1 MPQTRELFIKRQ
13 IYQNYTRQNRAHA
26 FLTNDGSFIATL
38 LRNRKLMSVFCPLRG
53 RNYAGKKRDYFLE
66 CTLALF

>member
-38 LRNRKLMSVFCPLRG
+38 
-53 RNYAGKKRDYFLE
+53 AKKSQALE
-66 CTLALF
+66 CILSFEGEKLCWEKEGLFS